1 MILYAAYLLNIFYLK
16 SIVVISGVITW
27 LVSFLYIIFNF
38 NSFVSITNKA
48 NSFYKKITLPLF
60 LWFVLV
66 ILSPFAHGTDDFSY
80 LRIII
85 TSIGT
90 LINLIVVLIL
100 SKKSRTY
107 KSLLVSFMHIY
118 IYAIVIYVF
127 FTTLCLLIPEIRAF
141 IIENVYISEGNLL
154 SINLSKYSTRIGWAG
169 FSGYS
174 TSLKCLVANIFAL
187 YFIID
192 NYNNKQKHNYWYI
205 LFYLITLLGEFYYS
219 RTGVIAS
226 SIILLTV
233 FVVVYCKKNTIN
245 ILWLISFFVVFLFS
259 IPFVSDIALNNASV
273 AWIFEPI
280 LNFFSDQDLSS
291 SSSHMLN
298 DMLFMPSMQQLVF
311 GDGMYTDAYGYYM
324 KTDLGFMRL
333 ILYFGIP
340 GLILS
345 YSLIYNSLLFVYR
358 NVLSFM
364 SGILAIMFM
373 LAFIVFEFKGE
384 CYLFLFNILF
394 IICVAAEYDN
404 HTSKNFYNV

>member
-1 MILYAAYLLNIFYLK
+1 M
-16 SIVVISGVITW
+16 
-27 LVSFLYIIFNF
+27 
-38 NSFVSITNKA
+38 
-48 NSFYKKITLPLF
+48 
-60 LWFVLV
+60 
-66 ILSPFAHGTDDFSY
+66 
-80 LRIII
+80 
-85 TSIGT
+85 
-90 LINLIVVLIL
+90 
-100 SKKSRTY
+100 
-107 KSLLVSFMHIY
+107 
-118 IYAIVIYVF
+118 
-127 FTTLCLLIPEIRAF
+127 
-141 IIENVYISEGNLL
+141 
-154 SINLSKYSTRIGWAG
+154 
-169 FSGYS
+169 
-174 TSLKCLVANIFAL
+174 ANILAL

-192 NYNNKQKHNYWYI
+192 NYNKKQKHNYWYI

-340 GLILS
+340 GLIL
-345 YSLIYNSLLFVYR
+345 
-358 NVLSFM
+358 
-364 SGILAIMFM
+364 
-373 LAFIVFEFKGE
+373 
-384 CYLFLFNILF
+384 
-394 IICVAAEYDN
+394 
-404 HTSKNFYNV
+404 